1 MQFAEDEDDA
11 FQETA
16 GRLISGF
23 TGWLDENEL
32 VAEPMSAEL
41 LLQYKWL
48 AADGDLADWPLEQV
62 ETFLDGWCP
71 RIMAEHRLPLRLV
84 PLTVAVF
91 LEYLDE
97 CGLLTRE
104 SPRPSQIRRLCTAYA
119 DDYDALEAG
128 PVHPVLAEFDA
139 PPDPVRLPGPARRA
153 ESAAAATIVR
163 DARALAQWCGEKGR
177 QLTKTGNLRLAD
189 ARHLATRL
197 GTDDLDAARYARLH
211 RADRLVN
218 LTWILETAVLAGA
231 VQRENG
237 RLVAGARF
245 AGLDDTSAHEDLVLA
260 AREAGALTVSM
271 GGQRRGDDGYDLGD
285 DLLGGLLDDTPD
297 DDTPDTDAPDTDAPG
312 AGPDGAPDIER
323 DGSPDGSDLDSSDL
337 DSRDL
342 DGRDLD
348 DEATERAL
356 ETLARQL
363 GSTGDGSPP
372 DDELAG
378 ELADELAGEL
388 LDRADGMEGA
398 DGTDGEFPEPADD
411 ATPAFLALLRHPDD
425 GMAFDDLAALLDL
438 VLDWS
443 DGLADL
449 PAFHTA
455 RLVERLERLG
465 LVAWTDTTTERDAVL
480 DEDRRTGGRITPTP
494 GGVACALLALSA
506 EGLGFPSRPDPAVA
520 SVAEIVDLA
529 GEVPPDEWRSDIDAW
544 HAAQPDKDG
553 AVAAFVTRA
562 LAPEQPLVV
571 VLTAT
576 SVAAERFGA
585 DVVDDLLARHLDGP
599 HRAQVARRLVARG
612 RLDPQTVEPELLLRA
627 SVDVLAV
634 TVDTIAT
641 DEWPTLFAREFPP
654 ETVEVFDDLWRL
666 DHPRLGEVLAEIG
679 GFHPDKRVAKAARKA
694 LVRWQSRTGGS

>member
-97 CGLLTRE
+97 CGLLTRD

-119 DDYDALEAG
+119 DDYDELEAG
-128 PVHPVLAEFDA
+128 PVHPVLAEFDT

-177 QLTKTGNLRLAD
+177 QLTRTGNLRLAD
-189 ARHLATRL
+189 ARHLATQL

-285 DLLGGLLDDTPD
+285 DLLGGLLDDD
-297 DDTPDTDAPDTDAPG
+297 DDPDGDDPNGGPDADD
-312 AGPDGAPDIER
+312 PDGAA
-323 DGSPDGSDLDSSDL
+323 DGLADPGGTEQDGT
-337 DSRDL
+337 
-342 DGRDLD
+342 DLD

-356 ETLARQL
+356 EILAREL

-388 LDRADGMEGA
+388 LDRADGTDGA
-398 DGTDGEFPEPADD
+398 DGEFPEPADD

-438 VLDWS
+438 VLDWN

-465 LVAWTDTTTERDAVL
+465 LVAWTDTTTERDDL
-480 DEDRRTGGRITPTP
+480 LGEDRRTGGRITPTP

-585 DVVDDLLARHLDGP
+585 DLVDDLLARHLDGP

-612 RLDPQTVEPELLLRA
+612 RLDPQSVEPELLLRA

-634 TVDTIAT
+634 TVDTIGT
-641 DEWPTLFAREFPP
+641 DEWPALFAREFPP